1 MIIGIKGPFNENNHY
16 VFPTHKD
23 FKLIE
28 WSDRDNHKA
37 DAYIQTNIKGNIKT
51 VNADKYKWISAQ
63 SKPILVVEQATY
75 EIKFKFTEAN
85 VLNIDIEPTDLL
97 FLDTWHIYD
106 QLKAELARHHGQV
119 KKYICLH
126 DTTSFA
132 HHGESTS
139 SHHEFHGEIT
149 QGKGLWDAVTEFLE
163 EYSNEWELEHR
174 FENNNGFTIL
184 KRK

>member
-63 SKPILVVEQATY
+63 SKPILVVEQATFRQNLDIQKPFIDY
-75 EIKFKFTEAN
+75 EG
-85 VLNIDIEPTDLL
+85 
-97 FLDTWHIYD
+97 Y
-106 QLKAELARHHGQV
+106 
-119 KKYICLH
+119 
-126 DTTSFA
+126 
-132 HHGESTS
+132 
-139 SHHEFHGEIT
+139 
-149 QGKGLWDAVTEFLE
+149 
-163 EYSNEWELEHR
+163 
-174 FENNNGFTIL
+174 
-184 KRK
+184 